1 MVEGYLKRLFKFL
14 PPGAKKLFKCP
25 SLKYSKGLSSRTK
38 FWPQSIT
45 FHVLQA
51 KMYKCTSSKTIWSP
65 FWVSYSL
72 KKVKFCPWKT
82 RKTQKIGKTHTPIPL
97 DQNNKVQLNA
107 PLPGHG
113 TWSNAVGW
121 GGDAECSLAH
131 FSYIGLLSS
140 SVLGKN
146 QELWNK

>member
-1 MVEGYLKRLFKFL
+1 MEYLREGHLNSFL
-14 PPGAKKLFKCP
+14 APGGRNL
-25 SLKYSKGLSSRTK
+25 
-38 FWPQSIT
+38 
-45 FHVLQA
+45 
-51 KMYKCTSSKTIWSP
+51 
-65 FWVSYSL
+65 
-72 KKVKFCPWKT
+72 
-82 RKTQKIGKTHTPIPL
+82 
-97 DQNNKVQLNA
+97 NNKVQLNA

-140 SVLGKN
+140 SVLRKN